1 MLKKR
6 LLLLASLAFAVAA
19 PCQPPHATAAR
30 DLAEVKPETVG
41 FSSQRLE
48 RLHAMLQKKVDDQQL
63 PGIVTVLARH
73 GKIVD
78 FRTYGKRD
86 LAFGAPMDKDAIF
99 RIYSMTKPITGVAMM
114 ILYEQ
119 GKWSPGDPI
128 AKYIPE
134 FAGLKV
140 FKGMDSGGKAIVEDP
155 VHAPNMA
162 ELMSHTA
169 GFTYGIFGDT
179 PVDKM
184 YRDSAVLDSGN
195 LQQMID
201 KLGPDSTAVPARRQV
216 GLQRVRRHPGLS
228 G

>member
-1 MLKKR
+1 MATIRVKR
-6 LLLLASLAFAVAA
+6 GRWNSFFFAAGLAF
-19 PCQPPHATAAR
+19 TAAAQPR
-30 DLAEVKPETVG
+30 DLA
-41 FSSQRLE
+41 S
-48 RLHAMLQKKVDDQQL
+48 
-63 PGIVTVLARH
+63 
-73 GKIVD
+73 
-78 FRTYGKRD
+78 
-86 LAFGAPMDKDAIF
+86 GAPMEKDAIF

-216 GLQRVRRHPGLS
+216 GLQRVRRHPGPS